1 MAFEYYMR
9 SGQKNLRCGYT
20 TGTCA
25 ALAASGAARL
35 LLTGQAPSEL
45 SVRTPKGWTVSVPP
59 RFCVLENGA
68 ARCGVIK
75 DAGDDPDVTDGCLV
89 VAEVRRTDAGIRADG
104 KAGGGITIDGGAG
117 VGRVTRPGLEQPV
130 GAAAINR
137 TPRRMIAQAVE
148 EVRAAAG
155 YSGGLSVTI
164 SVPDGEQLAA
174 KTFNPALGITGGISI
189 LGTSGIVEPM
199 SERALVDALAVE
211 IRQAAASGTRLLLT
225 PGNYGLDFLRRSGLD
240 KPGVPVVRCSNY
252 VGDALDCAA
261 AENFQSVLL
270 VGHVGKLVK
279 LAGGVMNTHSRQAD
293 CRNELFCAHAAIL
306 GADTAL
312 CCALMDA
319 ATTDACLALLDAAG
333 LRRAVT
339 DSLLEA
345 VQRRLERRV
354 SYAVGAVLFSNE
366 YGLLGQTTG
375 AARILQEWALEIR

>member
-1 MAFEYYMR
+1 MAFEYYIR

-35 LLTGQAPSEL
+35 LLTGQAPSTL
-45 SVRTPKGWTVSVPP
+45 SLCTPRGLTVAVSP
-59 RFCVLENGA
+59 RFCVLENGV
-68 ARCGVIK
+68 ARCGVVK
-75 DAGDDPDVTDGCLV
+75 DAGDDPDVTNGCLI
-89 VAEVRRTDAGIRADG
+89 VAEVRKTGG
-104 KAGGGITIDGGAG
+104 KADTGITIDGGVG
-117 VGRVTRPGLEQPV
+117 VGRVTKPGLQQPV

-137 TPRRMIAQAVE
+137 TPRRMIAEAVE

-164 SVPDGEQLAA
+164 SAPDGEQLAA
-174 KTFNPALGITGGISI
+174 RTFNPALGIVGGISI

-261 AENFQSVLL
+261 AEGFRSVLL

-293 CRNELFCAHAAIL
+293 CRNELFCAHAAIH
-306 GADTAL
+306 GADTSL
-312 CCALMDA
+312 CRSLMDA

-345 VQRRLERRV
+345 VQRRLDRRV

-366 YGLLGQTTG
+366 YGLLGRTRG
-375 AARILQEWALEIR
+375 AERILKEWALEIR

>member
-1 MAFEYYMR
+1 MAFEYYIR

-45 SVRTPKGWTVSVPP
+45 SLRTPRGLTVTVSP
-59 RFCVLENGA
+59 RFCVLENGV
-68 ARCGVIK
+68 ARCGVEK
-75 DAGDDPDVTDGCLV
+75 DAGDDPDVTNGCLI
-89 VAEVRRTDAGIRADG
+89 VAEVRKTGSGIA
-104 KAGGGITIDGGAG
+104 IDGGAG

-155 YSGGLSVTI
+155 YNGGLSVTI

-174 KTFNPALGITGGISI
+174 RTFNPALGIVGGISI

-211 IRQAAASGTRLLLT
+211 IRQVAASGNRLLLT
-225 PGNYGLDFLRRSGLD
+225 PGNYGLDFLRQSGLD
-240 KPGVPVVRCSNY
+240 QLGVPVVRCSNY

-279 LAGGVMNTHSRQAD
+279 LAGGIMNTHSKQAD

-312 CCALMDA
+312 CRALMDA

-333 LRRAVT
+333 LRRAVVC
-339 DSLLEA
+339 SLLEA

-354 SYAVGAVLFSNE
+354 AYAVGAVLFSNE
-366 YGLLGQTTG
+366 YGLLGQTSG
-375 AARILQEWALEIR
+375 AERILQEWGAFSGDDTRNGG

>member
-1 MAFEYYMR
+1 MEYYIR

-35 LLTGQAPSEL
+35 LLTGRAPSTL
-45 SVRTPKGWTVSVPP
+45 SLCTPKGWTVEVPP

-68 ARCGVIK
+68 ARCGVVK
-75 DAGDDPDVTDGCLV
+75 DAGDDPDVTDGCLI
-89 VAEVRRTDAGIRADG
+89 VAEARRTD
-104 KAGGGITIDGGAG
+104 GGIMIDGGAG

-137 TPRRMIAQAVE
+137 TPRRMIAEAVE

-155 YSGGLSVTI
+155 YKGGLSVTI
-164 SVPDGEQLAA
+164 SVPGGEQLAA
-174 KTFNPALGITGGISI
+174 KTFNPALGIVGGISI

-211 IRQAAASGTRLLLT
+211 IRQAAASGPRLLLT

-261 AENFQSVLL
+261 AEGFRSVLL

-279 LAGGVMNTHSRQAD
+279 LAGGIMNTHSKQAD
-293 CRNELFCAHAAIL
+293 CRNELFCAHAAIH

-312 CCALMDA
+312 CRALMDA

-354 SYAVGAVLFSNE
+354 SYAVGAVLFSNK
-366 YGLLGQTTG
+366 YGLLGQTCG
-375 AARILQEWALEIR
+375 AERILKEWALEIR